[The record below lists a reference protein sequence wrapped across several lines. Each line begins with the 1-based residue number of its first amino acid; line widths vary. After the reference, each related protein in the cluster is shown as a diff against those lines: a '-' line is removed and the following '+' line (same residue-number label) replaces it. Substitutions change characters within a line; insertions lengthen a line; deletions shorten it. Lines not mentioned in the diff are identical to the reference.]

1 MKAISTYHVRSAVNG
16 VVLRAAL
23 AASASITA
31 ICAPAVTMAQTPA
44 SASTS
49 SETDAAPRLE
59 EVLVTAQRREQRLQ
73 DVPVAVTALA
83 PETLAANR
91 IFSTRELSGIIP
103 NLTTRSGVGGG
114 ATPFYTL
121 RGEFAGTAALGADR
135 GVAYY
140 VDDVYIAS
148 TNGSMADFAD
158 VSRIEVL
165 RGPQG
170 TLFGRNATGGAI
182 SVHTPE
188 PADHVGVREVLTYG
202 NYDQLRTAT
211 SLNTGKF
218 GDFSALLSYV
228 HSERQGDI
236 RNLEPGLVWDFSPAY
251 GRPKNF
257 KSAKYLGSNNSEG
270 VQAALKY
277 DPGSNLN
284 VIYRFDYYDSDFTQ
298 DGTGLVYANTLVRN
312 LLATQDLATTTPIQ
326 PNRPEAVN
334 NGNAVPSRL
343 EGYGHNLVADYQ
355 ISNAFSFKNILAFRK
370 SRYFAYWTDISGS
383 GVITNTGAPI
393 FASALGPL
401 AATTIGAPFVIQATT
416 IGGTD
421 RQVSEEF
428 QLNYKSDFLT
438 ATVGGLYFQN
448 RQTRRG
454 TGEDAALGQAKS
466 GAFRVY
472 PDYAVPFAGQ
482 PSGVGSRGS
491 MVTTDSYA
499 AFGQGEF
506 HLTPQLDAIAGLR
519 YTEDKKTGTDR
530 VIYSAA
536 LPTGVFAVDYKSNRL
551 TYDLGVNYKPST
563 DILVYGKYSTGYI
576 SGGSIGGLDYGPQTA
591 KSLEG
596 GLKADWFDHVLRTNL
611 ALFHVE
617 YENVQF
623 SGNGGALTPPRPE
636 LTNFLVS
643 AGAARANGFE
653 LETELTPARGLS
665 FSGGVGYTDYKFTR
679 LDPVVTAGTA
689 EYLPIDRPKWTINLS
704 GQYESEPLFGDV
716 RLRFRADGNYRSQ
729 MYLVAGIPVVTATFT
744 QAQQDLFRSASV
756 AQGYWVVNSRISLD
770 GFKIGGAQA
779 SLALWARNLLDEDK
793 PTTMQSL
800 VTVISAQYERARTFG
815 VDLTAEF

>member
-1 MKAISTYHVRSAVNG
+1 MKLTLRDRASAGANRR
-16 VVLRAAL
+16 VLPGAL
-23 AASASITA
+23 ATSISIIA
-31 ICAPAVTMAQTPA
+31 ICAPAVSVAQTPA
-44 SASTS
+44 SASAS
-49 SETDAAPRLE
+49 SEADATHLE
-59 EVLVTAQRREQRLQ
+59 EVVVTSQRREQRLQ

-91 IFSTRELSGIIP
+91 IFSTRDLNGIVP

-114 ATPFYTL
+114 ATPFYTI
-121 RGEFAGTAALGADR
+121 RGEYAGTASLGADR

-148 TNGSMADFAD
+148 TNGAMADFAD
-158 VSRIEVL
+158 VARIEVL

-188 PADHVGVREVLTYG
+188 PADHFGAREVLTYG
-202 NYDQLRTAT
+202 NYDQFRTAT

-218 GDFSALLSYV
+218 ADFSALLSYI
-228 HSERQGDI
+228 HSERRGDI
-236 RNLEPGLVWDFSPAY
+236 RNLKPDLVWDFSPAY

-257 KSAKYLGSNNSEG
+257 DSAKYLGSNYSQG

-277 DPGSNLN
+277 DPGSNLK

-312 LLATQDLATTTPIQ
+312 LLATQDPATTTPIQ

-355 ISNAFSFKNILAFRK
+355 ISNAFSLKNILAYRK
-370 SRYFAYWTDISGS
+370 SSYSANWTDISGA
-383 GVITNTGAPI
+383 GVFINTGAPI
-393 FASALGPL
+393 WSSALGPL
-401 AATTIGAPFVIQATT
+401 AATTIGAPFLIQATA
-416 IGGTD
+416 IRGTD

-428 QLNYKSDFLT
+428 QLNYDSDFLT
-438 ATVGGLYFQN
+438 ATAGGLYFQN
-448 RQTRRG
+448 RQTRNG
-454 TGEDAALGQAKS
+454 TGEDVGLGEAKS

-472 PDYAVPFAGQ
+472 PDFAVPFAGQ
-482 PSGVGSRGS
+482 PSGAGSRGS
-491 MVTTDSYA
+491 LVTTDSYA
-499 AFGQGEF
+499 GFGQGEF
-506 HLTPQLDAIAGLR
+506 HLTPQFDAIAGLR
-519 YTEDKKTGTDR
+519 YTTDRKTGIDQT
-530 VIYSAA
+530 VFSAA
-536 LPTGVFAVDYKSNRL
+536 LPVNFPLYYKASKL
-551 TYDLGVNYKPST
+551 TYNLGLNYKPNR
-563 DILVYGKYSTGYI
+563 DILLYAKYGTGFI
-576 SGGSIGGLDYGPQTA
+576 SGGSIGGLAYGPQTA
-591 KSLEG
+591 ESLEG
-596 GLKADWFDHVLRTNL
+596 GIKADWFDHVLRTNL
-611 ALFHVE
+611 ALFHVK
-617 YENVQF
+617 YDNVQF

-653 LETELTPARGLS
+653 LEMQLALARGLS

-689 EYLPIDRPKWTINLS
+689 EYLPIDRPKWTANL
-704 GQYESEPLFGDV
+704 GVQYETQPLFDDV
-716 RLRFRADGNYRSQ
+716 RMTFRADGNYRSRQ
-729 MYLVAGIPVVTATFT
+729 ALVAGIPVVTATFP
-744 QAQQDLFRSASV
+744 QAQQDVFRVASF
-756 AQGYWVVNSRISLD
+756 AKGYAIVNSRVSLD
-770 GFKIGGAQA
+770 GFRIGGAEA
-779 SLALWARNLLDEDK
+779 SLALWVRNLFDEDK